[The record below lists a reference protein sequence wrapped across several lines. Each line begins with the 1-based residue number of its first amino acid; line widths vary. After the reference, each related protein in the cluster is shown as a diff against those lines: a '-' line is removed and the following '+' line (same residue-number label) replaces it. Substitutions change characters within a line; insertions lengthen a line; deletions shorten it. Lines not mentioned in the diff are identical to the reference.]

1 MIKMNKFFFVVV
13 FLLISVSIYPQ
24 ELNCKV
30 IVNYENLPVKNR
42 ELLVDFRN
50 VVEGYMNTTRFTD
63 EVWEGDKI
71 DCTLNIFFT
80 SASSDIEYGAQIV
93 VVSQRPIY
101 QSTMNSPM
109 LTINDGDWSFKYEV
123 GQSMYVNFNVFD
135 PLTSLLDYYGLVI
148 IGFDTDTF
156 EEFGGTPYFKK
167 AFDIVNR
174 ASNSSYNN
182 GWLANNN
189 VYSRWGL
196 VSDLLNE
203 KYAAFRSAIFDY
215 HYGIDIFAQDKEI
228 GQAKIVELIDVLYSL
243 YQQSGI
249 IKSVF
254 VQTFF
259 NAKYGEISDRLKDY
273 HDKTIFDKL
282 KKIDP
287 SHAGRYDQAQP

>member
-1 MIKMNKFFFVVV
+1 MIKMNKFFFVVI

-228 GQAKIVELIDVLYSL
+228 GQAKIVELINVLYSL

-273 HDKTIFDKL
+273 HDNTIFNKL

-287 SHAGRYDQAQP
+287 SHAGRYDQMQP

>member
-1 MIKMNKFFFVVV
+1 MIKMNKFFFVVI

-228 GQAKIVELIDVLYSL
+228 GQAKIVELINVLYSL